1 MQRDQTKAGVLL
13 AISAYSMWG
22 FAPMY
27 FKLLQTMPAL
37 EILLHRIVW
46 SVVILFALIMVLRHH
61 QKVVSALKSKKVL
74 STLLLS
80 GLLLAGNWLLFIW
93 AVNNDHLLDASLG
106 YYINPLLN
114 VLLGYLFLGER
125 LRKRQQVAVVLATIG
140 VAYLVISVGKLPWI
154 ALVLA
159 GSFGV
164 YGLLRKKVAVESIPG
179 LYVESLMMLPFAIWF
194 WWAMASPASNM
205 LNNDLDLNLIL
216 IAAGVVTTAPLLCFT
231 AAARRIQY
239 STLGFFQYIGPSIM
253 FLLAVFL
260 YGEPLDE
267 DRLITF
273 GFVWSALTL
282 FSFDSWRAYQ
292 KKSRVISSEL
302 VED

>member
-1 MQRDQTKAGVLL
+1 MSTDQTKAGVLL
-13 AISAYSMWG
+13 AIAAYSMWG
-22 FAPMY
+22 FAPIY
-27 FKLLQTMPAL
+27 FKLLLAMPAL
-37 EILLHRIVW
+37 EILVHRIVW
-46 SVVILFALIMVLRHH
+46 SVVILLLLILVLKQHP
-61 QKVVSALKSKKVL
+61 KVIAALKSPKVL
-74 STLLLS
+74 STLMVS

-114 VLLGYLFLGER
+114 VFLGRLFLGEKLRR
-125 LRKRQQVAVVLATIG
+125 LQQIAVIMAVVG
-140 VAYLVISVGKLPWI
+140 VGILVVSYGKLPWI

-179 LYVESLMMLPFAIWF
+179 LYVESLMMLPFALWF

-205 LNNDLDLNLIL
+205 LDNSPDTNLIL
-216 IAAGVVTTAPLLCFT
+216 IAAGIVTTAPLLCFT

-253 FLLAVFL
+253 FLLAVFI
-260 YGEPLDE
+260 YGEPLSE
-267 DRLITF
+267 NRLLTF
-273 GFVWSALTL
+273 GFVWSALVL
-282 FSFDSWRAYQ
+282 FSFDSWRAYKQ
-292 KKSRVISSEL
+292 RAIKTPAQQAR
-302 VED
+302 